1 MELLIVFGLI
11 FFSAALLAFQ
21 FFRQKF
27 IEEVHLPAE
36 IKGRTETE
44 RFSIKSILEFPSQ
57 FIEQRFIAKG
67 NFPMVK
73 LKAKLITAGRPMSVS
88 QFLALKIL
96 LTVFI
101 FSVYFSILQPKPEF
115 TLLFFVLGFFSP
127 DLWLR
132 SKIQKRKA
140 AILRELPV
148 VIDLLNIC
156 VGAGLDFMV
165 AVNRVIEEFQSCVL
179 ISEFRIMVQEMKM
192 GSSRR
197 DALKNLTKRVDSPE
211 LISFV
216 RILLQA
222 DRMGTPVGEVLK
234 MQSEEM
240 RIRRFQRGEEMAL
253 KAPIK
258 LLLPL
263 LIFIMP
269 VVLIIVAGPIMIQFT
284 KGGLS
289 F

>member
-1 MELLIVFGLI
+1 MELLIIFGLI
-11 FFSAALLAFQ
+11 FFSVALLAFQ
-21 FFRQKF
+21 FSKQKF

-44 RFSIKSILEFPSQ
+44 RFSIKSILELPSQ
-57 FIEQRFIAKG
+57 FIERFMAKG
-67 NFPMVK
+67 NFPMSK
-73 LKAKLITAGRPMSVS
+73 LKARLITAGRPMSIS

-115 TLLFFVLGFFSP
+115 NILFFALGFFSP

-132 SKIQKRKA
+132 GKIQKRKA

-165 AVNRVIEEFQSCVL
+165 AVNRVIEEFHSCVL
-179 ISEFRIMVQEMKM
+179 IGEFRIMVQEMKM

-197 DALKNLTKRVDSPE
+197 DALKNLTNRVDSPE
-211 LISFV
+211 LVSFV

-263 LIFIMP
+263 LVFIMP

-284 KGGLS
+284 KGGLK